1 MRNKKRYGIIYVL
14 MFLFSCIYIIVNKGS
29 VVNAKHSL
37 HSNDLFFYEEITIK
51 DSDGNITS
59 HYAKIIGIVENADK
73 DITTLTIPANIDG
86 VPVGVVGHDE
96 NSYELD
102 NANNFYK
109 YNNIKTLIIE
119 DGISKIDVGA
129 FRNCSNLENVTL
141 PKSLISIER
150 RAFEGCSKLASVVFP
165 DNLVSIGPDAFYNCK
180 SLKQITIPAS
190 VVDIEDSDGGD
201 YYSNPFRGCSGLTS
215 ISVDPNNAVFYSSE
229 GENNYNAIIYKY
241 GEVLYVGCSNTLIPS
256 TIKSI
261 GVGAFYGCSGL
272 TSIEIPNSV
281 TSIGYDA
288 FYGCNGLTSITI
300 PESVTSI
307 SGAFGG
313 CDGLTSI
320 AVAEENKV
328 YDSRDN
334 CNAIIKTADNSLI
347 LGCKKTIIPESVTS
361 IVGAFNGCSS
371 LTSMTIPDSITNIG
385 NAAFKDCSGLTNIEI
400 PDGVTNIGDRAF
412 EGCSG
417 LTNIKIPDGVT
428 NIGDRA
434 FEGCSGLTNI
444 KIPDGVTNIGNVAF
458 KDCSG
463 LTNIEIPDSV
473 TNIGSGVF
481 KGCSGLTSIE
491 IPNGVT
497 SITSGYLFV
506 GCDNLA
512 SITVA
517 EGNTVYDSRDNC
529 NAIIK
534 TADNSLIRG
543 CKNTKIP
550 NSVTNIGENA
560 FYGCNGL
567 TSIEIPDS
575 VTNIEDSAFC
585 RCSSLVSIII
595 PGSVTNIDGVD
606 LFYKCESLKTIY
618 TDEGSYV
625 DNWAKEHGYTVKY
638 IGASDDPSDTTTDK
652 PTDTQTDDS
661 SKTTTDTKTDSS
673 NNNENANGTT
683 GSNTGTTPTTTE
695 TPATTEAPA
704 TTETVSTTPAT
715 TETPNDNLT
724 TFNIKNK
731 KTYKKSQKI
740 KIKDED
746 GIKSVVLNTKKIK
759 AKKGK
764 KSVSFKLSSYKK
776 SLKKKNKWNKIIVTD
791 VNGNQNTIQFK
802 IK

>member
-400 PDGVTNIGDRAF
+400 PD
-412 EGCSG
+412 
-417 LTNIKIPDGVT
+417 
-428 NIGDRA
+428 
-434 FEGCSGLTNI
+434 
-444 KIPDGVTNIGNVAF
+444 
-458 KDCSG
+458 
-463 LTNIEIPDSV
+463 SV